1 MESANVCFSYNL
13 NICSVVIQL
22 ARIALK
28 VCCLSTKLC
37 LGCAALYL
45 LFFRGCL
52 CWGFVIL
59 LFVCLVCPAQ
69 IYSFIRFFPFH
80 LPFLSWVFLCCPAA
94 SFSSSSSS
102 SSGCFFFSLINP
114 TLLPMTH
121 LCPCSLFSVS
131 LSFYSSKYAV
141 LTLEFLK
148 YSWMHPCT
156 DIGSWSSARTFRV
169 GDKICKP
176 SLSLS
181 IF

>member
-1 MESANVCFSYNL
+1 MESDNVCFSYNL

-37 LGCAALYL
+37 LGCDALYL
-45 LFFRGCL
+45 LFFRGCS
-52 CWGFVIL
+52 CWGFMIL
-59 LFVCLVCPAQ
+59 FFVCSVCPAQ
-69 IYSFIRFFPFH
+69 IYSFISWFRCFKFFPFH

-94 SFSSSSSS
+94 SFSSSS

-131 LSFYSSKYAV
+131 LIFIHRNMLCLHWS
-141 LTLEFLK
+141 FLK
-148 YSWMHPCT
+148 
-156 DIGSWSSARTFRV
+156 
-169 GDKICKP
+169 
-176 SLSLS
+176 
-181 IF
+181 IFMDAPLYWYWFLVLF